1 MAQFGGKVALVT
13 GATSGIGR
21 DTASAFAREGARV
34 VAVGRNEERG
44 AETVRMIGEAGG
56 EVAFVRADISKAVE
70 VKAMVAR
77 ALELYGRLDYAVN
90 NAGLEQT
97 STAITETADEE
108 MERIVDNNLK
118 GTWLSLKYELPA
130 LREHEGA
137 IVNISSFWG
146 VVGMIGGSS
155 YAATKG
161 GIIALT
167 RAIAAE
173 EGASGI
179 RVNCISPGAI
189 QTGMLDRVV
198 EAAEQLDIQQ
208 WAKEKTV
215 VGRVAKAREIA
226 DAAVFLCSDR
236 AGYITGH
243 NLMLDGGYTI
253 I

>member
-1 MAQFGGKVALVT
+1 MAQFDGKVALVT

-215 VGRVAKAREIA
+215 VGRVAEAREIA

>member
-118 GTWLSLKYELPA
+118 DTWLSLKYELPA

-215 VGRVAKAREIA
+215 VGRVAEAREIA

>member
-1 MAQFGGKVALVT
+1 M
-13 GATSGIGR
+13 
-21 DTASAFAREGARV
+21 

-215 VGRVAKAREIA
+215 VGRVAEAREIA